1 MVRTNPLVS
10 VIMPVRNGQQ
20 TIERSVQSVLGQTM
34 ADFELLVVDDGST
47 DGTARMVGAVADH
60 RCALLAQSHA
70 GVSAARNAGLAKAS
84 GRLVAFLDADDEVDE
99 RWLAHL
105 VAPFDDPNVGL
116 VCCGGVQRDAAGG
129 SESLSPHP
137 SGELLR
143 GYVVLFLAG
152 AFMVRADVLA
162 AAGGYAPLRYGENFE
177 LGFRITRVLA
187 QRGLRA
193 IGLADEL
200 VRWFPDAARSAT
212 RDASRLEA
220 AEYTLSHYGQE
231 LTRHGR
237 ALVHR
242 VASVNARRT
251 GGRAVAVAHGVR
263 AVAARPDRLENWRT
277 MIGAV
282 IGRAARSPVQPTGA
296 LPSTPA
302 GMPVSGPAVSVV
314 MPAFNAASTL
324 QRAIDSVLAQTYS
337 NFELVV
343 VDDGSTDETPTIL
356 ARQVDERIRVIRM
369 RDNVGIV
376 GALNRGLEEARG
388 ALIARLDADDE
399 ALPERLALQV
409 EAFATHPNLV
419 LCGCAADRVDPQGTR
434 LGRSVP
440 PASHA
445 RLAAA
450 MVTGNRL
457 VHSTVMFRRDAA
469 RACGG
474 YRPDQLLAEDYGL
487 WLRLMRAGEALG
499 LTAVGARHTDNP
511 AGLSRQHE
519 ARQRAVTLS
528 IAPAGRVPDPGARRV
543 RLISRQTTGLRAD
556 LRRRGIPVQGSALQW
571 QRIAFAESRGG
582 RLRRWLTVFLASPR
596 LFLLALIESR
606 PGQAAIWGSP

>member
-47 DGTARMVGAVADH
+47 DGTARMVGAVADQ

-187 QRGLRA
+187 QRGLQA

-242 VASVNARRT
+242 VASVNAGSQDRT
-251 GGRAVAVAHGVR
+251 FANVR
-263 AVAARPDRLENWRT
+263 PL
-277 MIGAV
+277 
-282 IGRAARSPVQPTGA
+282 IGRPFDEVMRILWPEPVADGNSSAIETTVR
-296 LPSTPA
+296 PSTT
-302 GMPVSGPAVSVV
+302 
-314 MPAFNAASTL
+314 AFTIPS
-324 QRAIDSVLAQTYS
+324 
-337 NFELVV
+337 
-343 VDDGSTDETPTIL
+343 DDWSRV
-356 ARQVDERIRVIRM
+356 AIRV
-369 RDNVGIV
+369 
-376 GALNRGLEEARG
+376 AS
-388 ALIARLDADDE
+388 
-399 ALPERLALQV
+399 
-409 EAFATHPNLV
+409 PNL
-419 LCGCAADRVDPQGTR
+419 
-434 LGRSVP
+434 
-440 PASHA
+440 
-445 RLAAA
+445 
-450 MVTGNRL
+450 
-457 VHSTVMFRRDAA
+457 
-469 RACGG
+469 RAPSSGMSS
-474 YRPDQLLAEDYGL
+474 QEKKA
-487 WLRLMRAGEALG
+487 
-499 LTAVGARHTDNP
+499 T
-511 AGLSRQHE
+511 
-519 ARQRAVTLS
+519 
-528 IAPAGRVPDPGARRV
+528 
-543 RLISRQTTGLRAD
+543 
-556 LRRRGIPVQGSALQW
+556 
-571 QRIAFAESRGG
+571 
-582 RLRRWLTVFLASPR
+582 
-596 LFLLALIESR
+596 
-606 PGQAAIWGSP
+606 